1 MAAPHAWRRRLAA
14 GALAI
19 GGLLVA
25 LEAYTRWPSD
35 APAAPLV
42 VAPGTRELVV
52 LVHGSF
58 GRDEPGMRAL
68 EQRFRELAAARP
80 GLQIVRYGWSPASD
94 NMLRARPRGL
104 AIGAELGARLA
115 AAPQLVRLH
124 LVAHSAGAYLLDP
137 LCEAW
142 RAARGGSATG
152 AGADGSQAATVALPM
167 PQVRMTFLDPIGLR
181 GLFER
186 GWGARELGRCAD
198 VAVAY
203 VNTDDAA
210 PATDR
215 PLRHART
222 IDVTAARAAG
232 GHRGDGHRWPI
243 EYYRQRLSADGLA
256 APDR

>member
-1 MAAPHAWRRRLAA
+1 MAAARAWRRRLAA
-14 GALAI
+14 GALLVV
-19 GGLLVA
+19 GLIVS
-25 LEAYTRWPSD
+25 LEAYTRWPS
-35 APAAPLV
+35 AAAAEPLV
-42 VAPGTRELVV
+42 VAPGTRELVL

-58 GRDEPGMRAL
+58 GREEPGMRAL
-68 EQRFRELAAARP
+68 ERRFRELAVAQP
-80 GLQIVRYGWSPASD
+80 EVQVVRYGWSPASD
-94 NMLRARPRGL
+94 NFLRAAPRGA
-104 AIGAELGARLA
+104 AIGAQLGAALA

-142 RAARGGSATG
+142 RAARDRTP
-152 AGADGSQAATVALPM
+152 AAR
-167 PQVRMTFLDPIGLR
+167 VRMTFLDPIGLR

-203 VNTDDAA
+203 INTDDAA

-222 IDVTAARAAG
+222 LDVTAARAAA

-243 EYYRQRLSADGLA
+243 EYYRERLSADGLA
-256 APDR
+256 AADR

>member
-1 MAAPHAWRRRLAA
+1 MAAPRAWRRRLAA
-14 GALAI
+14 GALVLV
-19 GGLLVA
+19 GLLVS

-42 VAPGTRELVV
+42 VAPGTRELVL

-58 GRDEPGMRAL
+58 GREEPGLRAL
-68 EQRFRELAAARP
+68 ERRLQALAATQP
-80 GLQIVRYGWSPASD
+80 GVQVVRYGWSPASD
-94 NMLRARPRGL
+94 NILRAAPRGA
-104 AIGAELGARLA
+104 AIGARLGAGLA

-142 RAARGGSATG
+142 RGARG
-152 AGADGSQAATVALPM
+152 ALP
-167 PQVRMTFLDPIGLR
+167 PVEVRMTFLDPIGLR
-181 GLFER
+181 GLFDR

-203 VNTDDAA
+203 INTDDAA

-215 PLRHART
+215 RLRHART
-222 IDVTAARAAG
+222 VDVTAARVAA

-243 EYYRQRLSADGLA
+243 EYYRERLSIEGPA
-256 APDR
+256 AAQR